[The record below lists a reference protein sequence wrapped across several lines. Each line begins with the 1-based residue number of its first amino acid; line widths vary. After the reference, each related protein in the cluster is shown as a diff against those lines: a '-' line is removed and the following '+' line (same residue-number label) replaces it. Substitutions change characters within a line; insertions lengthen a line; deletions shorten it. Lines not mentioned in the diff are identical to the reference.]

1 MRAPIILIVD
11 DNPANL
17 KVARIALEGEGFAI
31 RTAVDG
37 HAAVD
42 AIARERPDLILMDIQ
57 LPGIDGLELTRRLKG
72 DPATAGIPIVAV
84 TAYAMKGD
92 REKALAV
99 GCDDYLTKPI
109 DPIELPTI
117 VRGLVRE
124 PVAPEAATTT
134 PAGAGQA
141 LILVVEDNP
150 ATRKTLR
157 LSLESDGHLV
167 VEAPDARTAMRLADE
182 RTPDLVLQDLCLPD
196 LDGIELVHRLR
207 AQPRLADVPILCIT
221 GFLTR
226 FDETRATQ
234 GGFTGLLVKPI
245 DPIELS
251 ATVRGHLERRAA
263 PVDAV
268 SGGRRVLLVDD
279 NGPQRRLTQ
288 LILQRAGFAVTAAAD
303 GVQALAAARAAQP
316 DIIVSD
322 VLMPELDGF
331 ELCLAVRQDPALAT
345 VPVVLLSSHYVE
357 ELDRSLARRVGASHL
372 LARTPELH
380 GLTEAV
386 AAALAAP
393 VPAADRHADA
403 VRKEHD
409 RRVLWQL
416 ERQVEQNAGLAQ
428 RCSIQAAQ
436 LAVLAGTAEALSG
449 NRPLGAAL
457 DDVLAAC
464 LDMAGVSKG
473 ALYQLGRG
481 GLRLTACVGFADNER
496 AEVEGCFGQYAMLA
510 AASHGHGIRIPP
522 APRDPSTGQLLV
534 RMGVTS
540 ALVVPVTWG
549 SHVTG
554 VLVLGARSQDLSP
567 DESLAFARV
576 LGVQLAQAI
585 SLGQTFERVVKAEQ
599 RYRALMEG
607 ATDLVTVLTTDGVVI
622 EMNRRWEDV
631 LQLPREQLVGR
642 QLTELTP
649 QDDAAA
655 LAAYRTSLT
664 RGGDAA
670 IRLRRG
676 DGTEVAVELSSVLI
690 DVDNETVVLTIGR
703 DVTEKMRAQ
712 SQLMVSDR
720 MASLGMLAA
729 GVAHEI
735 NNPLAAV
742 IMNLELALREV
753 TRATQPGPSSA
764 LGEELSDAR
773 EAAARVRNIVRD
785 LRMFSHSERDEVGP
799 VAIHDVFDSVTRM
812 AANEIRHRARLR
824 TAYQTVPPVHA
835 NSSRLGQVFLNL
847 VMNAAQAIDEGHAES
862 NEIVLSTSLDDAGRV
877 LVEVSDTGS
886 GIAPEVMRRLF
897 TPFVTTKPVGVGTGL
912 GLSICQRIVEQIGG
926 EISVHSVVGAG
937 TTVRVRLP
945 VSASL
950 PPPATI
956 ASPVLASSHRRGRIL
971 AIDDEAIIARSI
983 RRICAGEH
991 EVVALTRAAEAVALI
1006 QQGERFDVIL
1016 CDLMMP
1022 QMTGMDLHAAIAAI
1036 DAGQAQRM
1044 IFMTGGAFTPRAQ
1057 TFLEGIENLRIEKPF
1072 DPQQL
1077 RAVVNAR
1084 VN

>member
-1 MRAPIILIVD
+1 MPPPTILIVD

-31 RTAVDG
+31 RIATDG
-37 HAAVD
+37 HAALD
-42 AIARERPDLILMDIQ
+42 AIAAARPDLILMDIQ
-57 LPGIDGLELTRRLKG
+57 LPGIDGLELTRRLKA
-72 DPATAGIPIVAV
+72 DPATRDVPIIAV

-92 REKALAV
+92 REKALAA
-99 GCDDYLTKPI
+99 GCNGYLAKPI
-109 DPIELPTI
+109 DPIELPDI
-117 VRGLVRE
+117 IRGLLAS
-124 PVAPEAATTT
+124 PAPSAAPAAPSAPATAAT
-134 PAGAGQA
+134 
-141 LILVVEDNP
+141 ILLVEDN
-150 ATRKTLR
+150 ATTRKSLR
-157 LSLESDGHLV
+157 LSLESEGHVV
-167 VEAPDARTAMRLADE
+167 VEAPDGRTAMALVGD

-207 AQPRLADVPILCIT
+207 AQPQLADVPILCIT

-226 FDETRATQ
+226 FDEARATQ

-245 DPIELS
+245 DPIEL
-251 ATVRGHLERRAA
+251 ATTVRGHLERRAV
-263 PVDAV
+263 PVEHA
-268 SGGRRVLLVDD
+268 GTEPRVLLVDD

-288 LILQRAGFAVTAAAD
+288 LILQRSGFAVTTAAD
-303 GVQALAAARAAQP
+303 GMQALAAARLARP
-316 DIIVSD
+316 DVIVSD

-331 ELCLAVRQDPALAT
+331 ELSLAVRQDPELAT

-357 ELDRSLARRVGASHL
+357 ELDHALARRVGASQL
-372 LARTPELH
+372 LTRTPELD
-380 GLTEAV
+380 GLV
-386 AAALAAP
+386 AAVSSALATPAP
-393 VPAADRHADA
+393 SADRRADD

-481 GLRLTACVGFADNER
+481 GLRLTACVGFADSER
-496 AEVEGCFGQYAMLA
+496 AEVEACFGQYPLLA
-510 AASHGHGIRIPP
+510 AASHGHGVRIPP
-522 APRDPSTGQLLV
+522 SPKDADNRQLLV

-540 ALVVPVTWG
+540 ALIVPVTWG

-607 ATDLVTVLTTDGVVI
+607 ASDLVTVLTTDGVVI

-631 LQLPREQLVGR
+631 LQLPREQLLGR
-642 QLTELTP
+642 RLTDLTP

-655 LAAYRTSLT
+655 LATYRASLAG
-664 RGGDAA
+664 GGDAA

-676 DGTEVAVELSSVLI
+676 DGSEVAVELSSVLV
-690 DVDNETVVLTIGR
+690 DVDSEKVVLTIGR

-742 IMNLELALREV
+742 IVNLELALREV
-753 TRATQPGPSSA
+753 ARAGQTGAPAA
-764 LGEELSDAR
+764 LGDELSDAC

-799 VAIHDVFDSVTRM
+799 VAIHEVLESVTRL
-812 AANEIRHRARLR
+812 AANEIRHRARLVTR
-824 TAYQTVPPVHA
+824 YQAVPPVHG

-847 VMNAAQAIDEGHAES
+847 VMNAAQAIEEGHAES
-862 NEIVLSTSLDDAGRV
+862 NEIAITTSLDDAGRV
-877 LVEVSDTGS
+877 LVEVSDTGA
-886 GIAPEVMRRLF
+886 GIAPDMMRRLF

-912 GLSICQRIVEQIGG
+912 GLSICQRIVGHIGG
-926 EISVHSVVGAG
+926 EITVQSAVGAG
-937 TTVRVRLP
+937 TTVRVYLA
-945 VSASL
+945 VSRSAQVADPAA
-950 PPPATI
+950 PPPLVA
-956 ASPVLASSHRRGRIL
+956 PRRRGRIL

-991 EVVALTRAAEAVALI
+991 EVVALTRAADAVALI
-1006 QQGERFDVIL
+1006 ERGKRFDVIL

-1022 QMTGMDLHAAIAAI
+1022 QMTGMDLHASVAAI
-1036 DAGQAQRM
+1036 DEHQAQRI

-1057 TFLEGIENLRIEKPF
+1057 SFLEGVENLRIEKPF

-1084 VN
+1084 VS

>member
-1 MRAPIILIVD
+1 MPAPIILIVD

-31 RTAVDG
+31 RIAIDG

-42 AIARERPDLILMDIQ
+42 SIAAERPDLILMDIQ
-57 LPGIDGLELTRRLKG
+57 LPGIDGLELTRRLKA
-72 DPATAGIPIVAV
+72 DPATRGIPVIAV

-92 REKALAV
+92 REKAIAA
-99 GCDDYLTKPI
+99 GCDDYLSKPI
-109 DPIELPTI
+109 DPIELPNI
-117 VRGLVRE
+117 VRGLL
-124 PVAPEAATTT
+124 VAPAATTAT
-134 PAGAGQA
+134 TAARSTTAPAT
-141 LILVVEDNP
+141 ILVVEDNP

-157 LSLESDGHLV
+157 LSLESEGHVV
-167 VEAPDARTAMRLADE
+167 VEAADARTAIAMVAE
-182 RTPDLVLQDLCLPD
+182 QTPDLVLQDLCLPD
-196 LDGIELVHRLR
+196 LDGIDLVHRLR

-226 FDETRATQ
+226 FDEARATQ

-245 DPIELS
+245 DPIEL
-251 ATVRGHLERRAA
+251 ATTVRGHLERRAA
-263 PVDAV
+263 PVDGT

-288 LILQRAGFAVTAAAD
+288 LILQRGGFAVTTAAD
-303 GVQALAAARAAQP
+303 GVQALAAARLSRP
-316 DIIVSD
+316 DAIVSD

-331 ELCLAVRQDPALAT
+331 ELSLAVRQDPDLAA

-357 ELDRSLARRVGASHL
+357 ELDRALAHRVGASHL

-380 GLTEAV
+380 GLLEAV
-386 AAALAAP
+386 SAALAAP
-393 VPAADRHADA
+393 VPVVDRHADD

-473 ALYQLGRG
+473 ALYQLGKT
-481 GLRLTACVGFADNER
+481 GLRLTACVGFQETER
-496 AEVEGCFGQYAMLA
+496 AEVEACFGKYEMLA
-510 AASHGHGIRIPP
+510 AASHGHGVRIPP
-522 APRDPSTGQLLV
+522 SPRDAETRQLLV

-540 ALVVPVTWG
+540 ALIVPVTWG

-576 LGVQLAQAI
+576 LGIQLAQAI

-599 RYRALMEG
+599 RYRALMEA
-607 ATDLVTVLTTDGVVI
+607 ATDLVTVLTPEGVVI

-631 LQLPREQLVGR
+631 LQLPRERLIG
-642 QLTELTP
+642 LCLADLTP
-649 QDDAAA
+649 QDDVAA
-655 LAAYRTSLT
+655 LAAYHCALT
-664 RGGDAA
+664 AGGDAA
-670 IRLRRG
+670 IRLRRA
-676 DGTEVAVELSSVLI
+676 DGSEVAVELSSVLV
-690 DVDNETVVLTIGR
+690 DVDSEKVVLTIGR

-753 TRATQPGPSSA
+753 SRAGQAGAASP

-773 EAAARVRNIVRD
+773 DAAARVRTIVRD
-785 LRMFSHSERDEVGP
+785 LRMFSHSERDELGP
-799 VAIHDVFDSVTRM
+799 VAIHEVLDSVTRM
-812 AANEIRHRARLR
+812 AANEIRHRAQLVRR
-824 TAYQTVPPVHA
+824 YDAVPLVHGNA
-835 NSSRLGQVFLNL
+835 SRLGQVFLNL
-847 VMNAAQAIDEGHAES
+847 VMNAVQAIDEGRADT
-862 NEIVLSTSLDDAGRV
+862 NEIVLATSLDFTGRV
-877 LVEVSDTGS
+877 LIEVSDSGS

-912 GLSICQRIVEQIGG
+912 GLSICQRIVAQVGG
-926 EISVHSVVGAG
+926 EIVVHSVVGSG
-937 TTVRVRLP
+937 TTFRVFLP
-945 VSASL
+945 VSRSSQL
-950 PPPATI
+950 PDQAAAPP
-956 ASPVLASSHRRGRIL
+956 LAAPHRRGRIL

-983 RRICAGEH
+983 GRICAGEH
-991 EVVALTRAAEAVALI
+991 EVVALTRAADAVALI
-1006 QQGERFDVIL
+1006 ERGERFDVIL

-1022 QMTGMDLHAAIAAI
+1022 QMTGMDLHASIAAI
-1036 DAGQAQRM
+1036 DPFQAQRI

-1057 TFLEGIENLRIEKPF
+1057 SFLDEVKNLRIEKPF
-1072 DPQQL
+1072 DPLQL

>member
-1 MRAPIILIVD
+1 MPPPTILIVD

-31 RTAVDG
+31 RIATDG
-37 HAAVD
+37 HAALD
-42 AIARERPDLILMDIQ
+42 AIAAARPDLILMDIQ
-57 LPGIDGLELTRRLKG
+57 LPGIDGLELTRRLKA
-72 DPATAGIPIVAV
+72 DPATRDVPIIAV

-92 REKALAV
+92 REKALAA
-99 GCDDYLTKPI
+99 GCDGYLAKPI
-109 DPIELPTI
+109 DPIELPDI
-117 VRGLVRE
+117 IRGLLAS
-124 PVAPEAATTT
+124 PAPPAAPAAPSATTT
-134 PAGAGQA
+134 AAT
-141 LILVVEDNP
+141 ILLVEDNP
-150 ATRKTLR
+150 ATRKSLR
-157 LSLESDGHLV
+157 LSLESEGHVV
-167 VEAPDARTAMRLADE
+167 VEAADARTAMALAGD
-182 RTPDLVLQDLCLPD
+182 RPPDLVLQDLCLPD

-207 AQPRLADVPILCIT
+207 AQPQLADVPILCIT

-226 FDETRATQ
+226 FDEARATQ

-245 DPIELS
+245 DPIEL
-251 ATVRGHLERRAA
+251 ATTVRGHLERRAV
-263 PVDAV
+263 PVDNP
-268 SGGRRVLLVDD
+268 GTGPRVLLVDD

-288 LILQRAGFAVTAAAD
+288 LILQRSGFAVTTAAD
-303 GVQALAAARAAQP
+303 GMQALAAARLARP
-316 DIIVSD
+316 DVIVSD

-331 ELCLAVRQDPALAT
+331 ELSLAVRQDPELAA

-357 ELDRSLARRVGASHL
+357 ELDHALARRVGASQL
-372 LARTPELH
+372 LTRTPELD
-380 GLTEAV
+380 GLV
-386 AAALAAP
+386 AAVSTALATPAP
-393 VPAADRHADA
+393 SADRHADD

-436 LAVLAGTAEALSG
+436 LAVLAGTADALSG

-481 GLRLTACVGFADNER
+481 GLRLTACVGFAESER
-496 AEVEGCFGQYAMLA
+496 AEVEACFGQYPLLA
-510 AASHGHGIRIPP
+510 AASHGHGVRIPP
-522 APRDPSTGQLLV
+522 SPPDAHTRQLLV

-540 ALVVPVTWG
+540 ALIVPVTWG

-607 ATDLVTVLTTDGVVI
+607 ASDLVTVLTTDGVVI

-631 LQLPREQLVGR
+631 LQLPRQQLIGR
-642 QLTELTP
+642 RLTDLTP

-655 LAAYRTSLT
+655 LATYRASLAS
-664 RGGDAA
+664 GGDAA
-670 IRLRRG
+670 IRLRRA
-676 DGTEVAVELSSVLI
+676 DGSEVAVELSSVLV
-690 DVDNETVVLTIGR
+690 DVDSEKVVLTIGR

-742 IMNLELALREV
+742 IVNLELALREV
-753 TRATQPGPSSA
+753 ARSQAGAPTA
-764 LGEELSDAR
+764 LGDELSDAR

-785 LRMFSHSERDEVGP
+785 LRMFSHSERDEQGP
-799 VAIHDVFDSVTRM
+799 VAIHEVLDSVTRM
-812 AANEIRHRARLR
+812 AANEIRHRARLVTR
-824 TAYQTVPPVHA
+824 YGAVPPVHG

-847 VMNAAQAIDEGHAES
+847 VMNAAQAIEEGHAES
-862 NEIVLSTSLDDAGRV
+862 NEIAIATSLDDTGRV
-877 LVEVSDTGS
+877 LVEVSDTGA
-886 GIAPEVMRRLF
+886 GIAPDMMRRLF

-912 GLSICQRIVEQIGG
+912 GLSICQRIVGQIGG
-926 EISVHSVVGAG
+926 EITVQSAVGAG
-937 TTVRVRLP
+937 TTVRVYLA
-945 VSASL
+945 VSRSGQVAD
-950 PPPATI
+950 PAATP
-956 ASPVLASSHRRGRIL
+956 ALAAPRRRGRIL

-991 EVVALTRAAEAVALI
+991 EVVALTRAADAVALI
-1006 QQGERFDVIL
+1006 ERGERFDVIL

-1022 QMTGMDLHAAIAAI
+1022 QMTGMDLHASVAAI
-1036 DAGQAQRM
+1036 DAHQAQRI
-1044 IFMTGGAFTPRAQ
+1044 IFMTVGAFTPRAQ
-1057 TFLEGIENLRIEKPF
+1057 SFLEGVENLRIEKPF